1 MGSLSLLFCSK
12 YEEKNKRLF
21 IDKLPGCCF
30 AGNAASLLLYAA
42 PILTFKRVIKK
53 RSTEE
58 FSCVPYI
65 IAFLNCLL
73 YTWYGLPVVSR
84 GFENFPVITINAIGI
99 VLETSFIFTYIWFA
113 LPERKATYAY
123 ATFGNVLLSFS
134 GHFAQKTAILMMV
147 PVTVLFT
154 MTVFVSSFL
163 LHDHRQRKVFVG
175 SIGLVASISMYSS
188 PLIAVKE
195 VIKTRSVE
203 FMPFYLSFFSFLASS
218 LWLAYGLLGRDLFL
232 AAPNFLGSPVGLLQL
247 ILYFIY
253 RKNKAAPE
261 ELHEIDL
268 NKNDLKTVPK
278 QQEVNG
284 RKLDA

>member
-1 MGSLSLLFCSK
+1 MGGMLHATVG
-12 YEEKNKRLF
+12 
-21 IDKLPGCCF
+21 IM
-30 AGNAASLLLYAA
+30 GNAASLLLYAA

-113 LPERKATYAY
+113 LPERK
-123 ATFGNVLLSFS
+123 
-134 GHFAQKTAILMMV
+134 KTAILMMV

-163 LHDHRQRKVFVG
+163 LHDHRHRKVFVG
-175 SIGLVASISMYSS
+175 TIGLVASISMYSS
-188 PLIAVKE
+188 PLIAV
-195 VIKTRSVE
+195 
-203 FMPFYLSFFSFLASS
+203 
-218 LWLAYGLLGRDLFL
+218 
-232 AAPNFLGSPVGLLQL
+232 APNFLGSPVGLLQL